1 MAFTWFQSYH
11 RPDSNIHI
19 WRREIQLFSRL
30 QRSPRLGPGPTL
42 LVSYTDDVGLVD
54 LLERH
59 AVQSHMYADD
69 TQFHDS
75 CPPDIDPLHSRLSPC
90 ADINSCLVVQ
100 VSSPPAEYRQ
110 DRGHLCWI
118 SIQSGEDSQLRSL
131 VQVDSS
137 KIQLSA
143 VVRNLGFHLDNELWW
158 SNMWPKWPPSAIT
171 TYTTPPPDS
180 TCRPVSHDSAGAR

>member
-75 CPPDIDPLHSRLSPC
+75 CPPDIDPLHSRLSQTTSTRVSWC
-90 ADINSCLVVQ
+90 KSRRLQLNADKTEAICVGSRSNLAKIANSDRWSKSTRPRFSCLP
-100 VSSPPAEYRQ
+100 S
-110 DRGHLCWI
+110 
-118 SIQSGEDSQLRSL
+118 
-131 VQVDSS
+131 
-137 KIQLSA
+137 
-143 VVRNLGFHLDNELWW
+143 
-158 SNMWPKWPPSAIT
+158 SAI
-171 TYTTPPPDS
+171 S
-180 TCRPVSHDSAGAR
+180 VSI